1 MKRTLLATLLWFAGA
16 VIGTSA
22 HHSFAAFY
30 LEDQTISIEGDIIEF
45 EYRSPHSF
53 VHVMTRDESGATQR
67 FSAEWGSP
75 NRLSQ
80 RGVTADTLKPGDRVV
95 ISGSPGRN
103 PAERRLHLKS
113 IHRPADGWKWPG
125 QR

>member
-1 MKRTLLATLLWFAGA
+1 MKRTLLALLIWTTGA

-30 LEDQTISIEGDIIEF
+30 LEDQTISIEGEIVEF

-53 VHVMTRDESGATQR
+53 VHLMAPDESGTFQR
-67 FSAEWGSP
+67 FSAEWANP

-80 RGVTADTLKPGDRVV
+80 RGVKSDTLKPGDRVI

-103 PAERRLHLKS
+103 PAERRLHLKR
-113 IHRPADGWKWPG
+113 IHRPADGWSWPG
-125 QR
+125 QS

>member
-1 MKRTLLATLLWFAGA
+1 MKRALLALLMTTGVVA
-16 VIGTSA
+16 GTSA

-30 LEDQTISIEGDIIEF
+30 LEDQTISMEGEIVEF

-53 VHVMTRDESGATQR
+53 VHIAARDESGAVQR
-67 FSAEWGSP
+67 FVAEWASP

-80 RGVTADTLKPGDRVV
+80 RGITAETLKPGDHVV
-95 ISGSPGRN
+95 LSGSPGRN
-103 PAERRLHLKS
+103 PGERRLHLKR
-113 IHRPADGWKWPG
+113 IQRPADGWDWPG